1 MYEQILMGCNDV
13 KCYQD
18 RMGGIKVLK
27 YELDGSELV
36 D

>member
-1 MYEQILMGCNDV
+1 MYEHILMGCNDV
-13 KCYQD
+13 KYYQNK
-18 RMGGIKVLK
+18 MGGIKVLK